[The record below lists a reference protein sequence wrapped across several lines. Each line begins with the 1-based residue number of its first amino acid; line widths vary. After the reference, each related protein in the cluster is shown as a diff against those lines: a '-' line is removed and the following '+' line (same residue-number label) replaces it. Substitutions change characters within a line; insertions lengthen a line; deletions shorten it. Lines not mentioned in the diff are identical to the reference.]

1 MLNTRGCDDC
11 SVDAYLTV
19 ITVASIAAF
28 AATVAWFK
36 ERPATPPSGSAAADL
51 AREEAHAAAVALG
64 RAEEGPWLS
73 YPGTALGLFRTPGFL
88 APTAAF
94 VASIGV
100 TNAVSAFTSETLHR
114 AGFRQEM
121 AIDEIGAAFQVGVC
135 ALGLRFMCPA
145 LSLVLFFAGSD

>member
-19 ITVASIAAF
+19 ITVASVAAF
-28 AATVAWFK
+28 ALTLACFK
-36 ERPATPPSGSAAADL
+36 ERPLTPPSGSAAADL
-51 AREEAHAAAVALG
+51 AREEAHEVAVAEG
-64 RAEEGPWLS
+64 RAPEGPWLT
-73 YPGTALGLFRTPGFL
+73 YPTTALQLLRTPGFL

-121 AIDEIGAAFQVGVC
+121 AIDEIGAAFQVRYAARRANRC
-135 ALGLRFMCPA
+135 WPR
-145 LSLVLFFAGSD
+145 